1 MNIIIIGCGK
11 VGLTLTKQLL
21 DEGHAIT
28 VIDTDPDVIES
39 ITTSLDVMGVVGNG
53 ASYLIQQEAGIESAD
68 LMIAVTES
76 DELNLLC
83 CLIAKKA
90 GDCHTIARVRN
101 PVYNKE
107 ISFLKESLGLTMIVN
122 PDSAAATEISR
133 ILRRRSV
140 LDINPFAKGR
150 VEMLKI
156 RIDENSPLIGLP
168 LYELPKKLR
177 CEVLICVVE
186 RGSQISIPDGNFV
199 LAEGDLISFL
209 ATPQNASAFLKKA
222 GLRSNGV
229 RDCMIVGGSKGA
241 YYLADQ
247 LINHGIA
254 VKIIEKNRQR
264 CEELGILLPKAV
276 IINGDGTDQSL
287 LLEEGLEYIDSF
299 VTMTDVDEENIVLS
313 LFAHTKS
320 SAKIV
325 TKVNRLNF
333 DGVID
338 SLDIG
343 TTIYPKNT
351 TAEYVIRYV
360 RARQNSLGSNVET
373 LYRIIENKV
382 EALEFII
389 REPSGVTDT
398 PLEELGK
405 NRRLRDHILI
415 GCIIRQGKSI
425 IPRGSDKILVGD
437 TVVLVSGVP
446 GLTDIKDILRK

>member
-1 MNIIIIGCGK
+1 M
-11 VGLTLTKQLL
+11 
-21 DEGHAIT
+21 
-28 VIDTDPDVIES
+28 
-39 ITTSLDVMGVVGNG
+39 
-53 ASYLIQQEAGIESAD
+53 
-68 LMIAVTES
+68 
-76 DELNLLC
+76 
-83 CLIAKKA
+83 
-90 GDCHTIARVRN
+90 
-101 PVYNKE
+101 
-107 ISFLKESLGLTMIVN
+107 
-122 PDSAAATEISR
+122 
-133 ILRRRSV
+133 
-140 LDINPFAKGR
+140 
-150 VEMLKI
+150 
-156 RIDENSPLIGLP
+156 
-168 LYELPKKLR
+168 
-177 CEVLICVVE
+177 
-186 RGSQISIPDGNFV
+186 
-199 LAEGDLISFL
+199 
-209 ATPQNASAFLKKA
+209 
-222 GLRSNGV
+222 
-229 RDCMIVGGSKGA
+229 
-241 YYLADQ
+241 
-247 LINHGIA
+247 
-254 VKIIEKNRQR
+254 
-264 CEELGILLPKAV
+264 
-276 IINGDGTDQSL
+276 
-287 LLEEGLEYIDSF
+287 LEEGLEYIDSF

>member
-1 MNIIIIGCGK
+1 MSDIFDLAAEEPAATYDNTAR
-11 VGLTLTKQLL
+11 LMPELPWLNELNPEQKQ
-21 DEGHAIT
+21 
-28 VIDTDPDVIES
+28 
-39 ITTSLDVMGVVGNG
+39 
-53 ASYLIQQEAGIESAD
+53 
-68 LMIAVTES
+68 AVTTTEGP
-76 DELNLLC
+76 LLVLSGAGTGKTKVLTARLAYILANMKANPWN
-83 CLIAKKA
+83 CLVVTFTNRA
-90 GDCHTIARVRN
+90 AREMQNRARN
-101 PVYNKE
+101 
-107 ISFLKESLGLTMIVN
+107 
-122 PDSAAATEISR
+122 
-133 ILRRRSV
+133 
-140 LDINPFAKGR
+140 
-150 VEMLKI
+150 
-156 RIDENSPLIGLP
+156 LIGN
-168 LYELPKKLR
+168 
-177 CEVLICVVE
+177 I
-186 RGSQISIPDGNFV
+186 
-199 LAEGDLISFL
+199 
-209 ATPQNASAFLKKA
+209 
-222 GLRSNGV
+222 
-229 RDCMIVGGSKGA
+229 
-241 YYLADQ
+241 ADSVWMGTF
-247 LINHGIA
+247 HGIA

-405 NRRLRDHILI
+405 NHRLRDHVLI
-415 GCIIRQGKSI
+415 GCIIRQGKII